1 MWFPDVECHAWL
13 LQFSAKSIKKPMWS
27 KVYDTSIASCWEKP
41 IFVLFI
47 LLINVVLPWLE
58 STPFVPNY
66 RLFDFFNPK
75 FDHSSYSKI
84 CAKHHFFCCGLLYRQ
99 YIRCKPTSSCK
110 LCKLQSG
117 HRINIQ
123 GRGAGEV
130 QQFCTGSTSL
140 GCWSGG
146 PDLSLH
152 SLYGEIGL
160 HLICPLLYQYKFFK
174 IDLNLIIFAQF
185 F

>member
-1 MWFPDVECHAWL
+1 
-13 LQFSAKSIKKPMWS
+13 MWS

-84 CAKHHFFCCGLLYRQ
+84 CAKHHFFCWGSLYQ
-99 YIRCKPTSSCK
+99 QHIRCKPISPCK
-110 LCKLQSG
+110 LCKLQSR

-123 GRGAGEV
+123 GRGTGEV
-130 QQFCTGSTSL
+130 EGGICKSPPALGLGNHTFTNPPLPPPLRPPLDVDPVVQIEVYIVCTKRLVCTWYVPCFISTS
-140 GCWSGG
+140 
-146 PDLSLH
+146 SLRMT
-152 SLYGEIGL
+152 
-160 HLICPLLYQYKFFK
+160 
-174 IDLNLIIFAQF
+174 
-185 F
+185 